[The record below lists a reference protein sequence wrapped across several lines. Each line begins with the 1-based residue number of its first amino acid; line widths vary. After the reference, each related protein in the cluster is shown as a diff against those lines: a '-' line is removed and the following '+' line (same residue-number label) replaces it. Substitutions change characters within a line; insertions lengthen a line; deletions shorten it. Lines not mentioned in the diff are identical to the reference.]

1 MNFYRFLVDKNSIR
15 GIIISE
21 QKEPFKSCNLLQPV
35 KEVNM
40 ADEEYYTDDEFLD
53 GEEFDEEEEQEFV
66 GDSDLPWW
74 VRKAPPLLISG
85 GFHAIMLLI
94 AAYIITT
101 YIMHEDQITIL
112 AKREHKEQ
120 DYDPELPRAIF
131 QTPRILADKLIEKPI
146 IMLEEEVEIT
156 KDIPR
161 GTSFDNLSNKN
172 LNSTSVVDAFGVG
185 GGASGA
191 YGQRWGRGTLVK
203 EGGGGTESVVVAGL
217 RWLHFHQDKPKG
229 NWDVDDYQK
238 NCKGTGSPCSHMN
251 NGQPPAATFDAGV
264 SGLALLAFLGYG
276 QTHRVGKFKRT
287 VRRGLK
293 YLKGAQQASGCFG
306 HSEGESWIYNHALAT
321 MAMCEAYAVTRDNI
335 LKGPAQKAVD
345 YMVQAQNSG
354 YGWKYEPRD
363 GRSDTSVT
371 GWMVLALKAAKM
383 GKLVIPQSAFD
394 GAIAWFDKVTRH
406 SDGKVGYMRPDGR
419 SSKLFGRPPDTFKSM
434 PTMTSVA
441 VLCRIFCGQ
450 KRKHKKIQ
458 QGVDILMKNL
468 PDWNKPKNDKVNFY
482 YWYYATYA
490 MFQVGGPKWKTWNEA
505 MKKALIKTQRA
516 GRICQDGSWD
526 PVGEWCV
533 VGGRCY
539 ATAINVLTLEIYYR
553 FARAKAG
560 R

>member
-1 MNFYRFLVDKNSIR
+1 
-15 GIIISE
+15 
-21 QKEPFKSCNLLQPV
+21 
-35 KEVNM
+35 M
-40 ADEEYYTDDEFLD
+40 AEEDYYNDEEFLD
-53 GEEFDEEEEQEFV
+53 DEEFDEEEGEFME
-66 GDSDLPWW
+66 GGDLPWW

-85 GFHAIMLLI
+85 GFHAILLLI

-101 YIMHEDQITIL
+101 YITRQEQITIL
-112 AKREHKEQ
+112 AKREHKE
-120 DYDPELPRAIF
+120 PEYNPDIERAIF
-131 QTPRILADKLIEKPI
+131 QRPEILADKIVERPI
-146 IMLEEEVEIT
+146 VMLEEEIEIT

-172 LNSTSVVDAFGVG
+172 LNSTSVVDAYGVG
-185 GGASGA
+185 GGAAGA
-191 YGQRWGRGTLVK
+191 YGQRWAKGSLET
-203 EGGGGTESVVVAGL
+203 EGGGPPTESAVLAGL

-229 NWDVDDYQK
+229 NWDVDDYQR
-238 NCKGTGSPCSHMN
+238 NCKGPGSPCSHMN

-293 YLKGAQQASGCFG
+293 YLKGVQQASGCFG
-306 HSEGESWIYNHALAT
+306 HTEGESWIYNHALGT

-335 LKGPAQKAVD
+335 LKGPAQKAID
-345 YMVQAQNSG
+345 YMVQAQNPG
-354 YGWKYEPRD
+354 YGWKYEPRS
-363 GRSDTSVT
+363 GKSDTSVT

-394 GAIAWFDKVTRH
+394 GAIAWFDRMTLSSGGRA
-406 SDGKVGYMRPDGR
+406 GKVGYMRPGDNGA
-419 SSKLFGRPPDTFKSM
+419 KLAGRPPDTFKSM

-450 KRKHKKIQ
+450 KRAHKKIQ
-458 QGVDILMKNL
+458 QGVSILMKNL
-468 PDWNKPKNDKVNFY
+468 PDWNKPRNDKVNFY
-482 YWYYATYA
+482 YWYYGTYA

-505 MKKALIKTQRA
+505 MKKALLKTQRA

-526 PVGEWCV
+526 PVGEWCI

-553 FARAKAG
+553 HARANLRG
-560 R
+560 NRG